1 MWKEFAGYLLS
12 MKIDFQHNQAAH
24 CENGVTSNLL
34 KFYGINLSEPMIFG
48 IGSGY
53 FFSHMPF
60 IKLNGMSV
68 TSFRV
73 LPGWIF
79 KRVTRRLGISVR
91 RFKFRNREKAM
102 RELDSLLEKGIP
114 VGMLVGVFQLPYFPK
129 EYRFHFN
136 AHNITVFGKEE
147 DRYLVSDPVMENVES
162 LSFEELQ
169 KVRFAMGTYPPR
181 GRMYYITG
189 VPEKVDI
196 KPAIIKGI
204 RKTAKDMLT
213 IPIPMFGID
222 GIRFLAKK
230 MRKWPD
236 KLGEKSAAL
245 NLSQVI
251 RMLEE
256 IGTGGAG
263 FRFIYAA
270 FLQECADIL
279 QQPWLNNLSRE
290 MTGIGDQ
297 WRDFA
302 VQAARCFKN
311 RDKGQTSYDQ
321 LADILMDI
329 ADREEKVFKELRK
342 ISLS

>member
-1 MWKEFAGYLLS
+1 MRL
-12 MKIDFQHNQAAH
+12 DFQHHQSAH

-34 KFYGINLSEPMIFG
+34 RYYGINLSEPMVFG

-60 IKLNGMSV
+60 YKLNGMAI

-73 LPGWIF
+73 WPGWIF
-79 KRVTRRLGISVR
+79 KRVTHRIGIGVK
-91 RFKFRNREKAM
+91 RFKFRNQEKAM
-102 RELDSLLEKGIP
+102 KALDNLLENGIP
-114 VGMLVGVFQLPYFPK
+114 VGMLVGVYQLPYFPK

-136 AHNITVFGKEE
+136 AHNITVFGKEG
-147 DRYLVSDPVMENVES
+147 DRYLVSDPIMEQVET
-162 LSFEELQ
+162 LSYEELR
-169 KVRFAMGTYPPR
+169 KVRFAKGTYPPS
-181 GRMYYITG
+181 GRMYCITD
-189 VPEKVDI
+189 VPAQADI

-222 GIRFLAKK
+222 GIRFLAKR
-230 MRKWPD
+230 MRKWPK
-236 KLGEKSAAL
+236 KLGEKAAIL
-245 NLSQVI
+245 NLGQVI

-270 FLQECADIL
+270 FLQECALIL
-279 QQPWLNNLSRE
+279 EKPWLNDLSME

-297 WRDFA
+297 WREFA
-302 VQAARCFKN
+302 VMASRCFKS
-311 RDKGQTSYDQ
+311 RDKGLITYDQ
-321 LADILMDI
+321 LADMLLKI
-329 ADREEKVFKELRK
+329 ADREEKLFMQLRK
-342 ISLS
+342 ISL

>member
-1 MWKEFAGYLLS
+1 

-34 KFYGINLSEPMIFG
+34 KFYGIGLSEPMIFG

-60 IKLNGMSV
+60 IRLNGMSV

-73 LPGWIF
+73 LPGWVF
-79 KRVTRRLGISVR
+79 KRVTRRLGIRVR
-91 RFKFRNREKAM
+91 RYKFRNRDMAM
-102 RELDSLLEKGIP
+102 QELDKLLEKGIP
-114 VGMLVGVFQLPYFPK
+114 VGLLVGVFHLPYFPK

-136 AHNITVFGKEE
+136 AHNITVFGKEG
-147 DRYLVSDPVMENVES
+147 DRYWVSDPVMESVET
-162 LSFEELQ
+162 LSGEELR

-189 VPEKVDI
+189 IPEQVEL

-213 IPIPMFGID
+213 IPIPMFGVK
-222 GIRFLAKK
+222 GIRFLANR
-230 MRKWPD
+230 MRKWPA
-236 KLGEKSAAL
+236 KLGEKAAAL
-245 NLSQVI
+245 NLSQII

-270 FLQECADIL
+270 FLQECAVIL
-279 QQPWLNNLSRE
+279 QQPWLNDLSRE

-297 WRDFA
+297 WREFA

-321 LADILMDI
+321 LADMLIMI
-329 ADREEKVFKELRK
+329 AEREEKVFIQLRN
-342 ISLS
+342 IGL